1 MNAKFRMPK
10 FGRNAKAGSVM
21 KELLITLSG
30 HWEIVGDTLVRTFDM
45 QTLKIDSD
53 ESGITCTKDE
63 RENQLP
69 EVRRLIMETL
79 KERGFLGWVS
89 HNNRM
94 AHATNLDRTGTR
106 LELTETDK
114 MPVHY
119 QRRIE
124 NR

>member
-10 FGRNAKAGSVM
+10 FGRNAKAGGVM

-45 QTLKIDSD
+45 QPLKIDSD
-53 ESGITCTKDE
+53 ESGITCTKEE

-79 KERGFLGWVS
+79 KERGFLGRVNS
-89 HNNRM
+89 NNRM